1 MQNVMLLLITLYG
14 INSHLVSTVCM
25 KFRDLM
31 HLICI
36 LVDAIG
42 DKVEILKKGFVKDW
56 ILIEI

>member
-1 MQNVMLLLITLYG
+1 MLLLITLYG

-25 KFRDLM
+25 EFRDLM